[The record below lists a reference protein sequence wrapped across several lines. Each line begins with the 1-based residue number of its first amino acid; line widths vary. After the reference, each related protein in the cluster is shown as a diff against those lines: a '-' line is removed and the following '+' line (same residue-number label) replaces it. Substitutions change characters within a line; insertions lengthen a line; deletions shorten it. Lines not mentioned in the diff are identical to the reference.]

1 MEKLNKIEGKY
12 YTPNCELPIE
22 ERVFFTQGIVVNA
35 SDFRIATDEE
45 VDAWREYQ
53 RQQEEEMLRDVE
65 QLNEE
70 DYGKD

>member
-12 YTPNCELPIE
+12 YTQNRELPIE
-22 ERVFFTQGIVVNA
+22 ERVFFTQGIVVNK

-53 RQQEEEMLRDVE
+53 RQQEEEMLKE
-65 QLNEE
+65 YEE
-70 DYGKD
+70 ID

>member
-12 YTPNCELPIE
+12 YTQNCELPIE
-22 ERVFFTQGIVVNA
+22 ERVFFTQGIVVNK

-53 RQQEEEMLRDVE
+53 RKQEEEML
-65 QLNEE
+65 N
-70 DYGKD
+70 

>member
-12 YTPNCELPIE
+12 YTQNRELPIE
-22 ERVFFTQGIVVNA
+22 ERVFFTQGVVVNK

-53 RQQEEEMLRDVE
+53 RKQEEEILKE
-65 QLNEE
+65 YEE
-70 DYGKD
+70 IA